1 MCTEQKIYIIW
12 SYIPNK
18 MKPAIIGA
26 YGKSNIGKT
35 TLIVNIIK
43 KLSEEGLKVATIKIT
58 DKKIEM
64 DKEQKDTWRYKKAG
78 SELAVFSSPIETDFL
93 IKKEIS
99 TKEIIN
105 YIGKFDEYDI
115 IIIEGANDKNIPKI
129 RLGDIKKRENTIYT
143 YNGDITRVIKMIKNI
158 ITMR

>member
-1 MCTEQKIYIIW
+1 M
-12 SYIPNK
+12 N
-18 MKPAIIGA
+18 PASIGI
-26 YGKSNIGKT
+26 YGKSNTGKT

-64 DKEQKDTWRYKKAG
+64 DMTQKDTWLYKKAG
-78 SELAVFSSPIETDFL
+78 SELAVFSSSIETDFL
-93 IKKEIS
+93 IKKKIT
-99 TKEIIN
+99 TKEVIN
-105 YIGKFDEYDI
+105 YIGKFDVYDI

-129 RLGDIKKRENTIYT
+129 RLGEIKKRENTIYT
-143 YNGDITRVIKMIKNI
+143 YDGDINKVIKMIKNI